1 MAWIARMRSLLNRA
15 ICPVHLLWIG
25 HRPPAETGYCREL
38 GADPLFVTKGMLEEI
53 AAQAASLTI
62 CVTTREE
69 QQKPTRGMFFGL
81 GEEKIARALL
91 GPDIHVRAAR
101 DLSEKILK
109 L

>member
-1 MAWIARMRSLLNRA
+1 
-15 ICPVHLLWIG
+15 
-25 HRPPAETGYCREL
+25 
-38 GADPLFVTKGMLEEI
+38 MLEEI

-69 QQKPTRGMFFGL
+69 QEKPTRGMFFGL
-81 GEEKIARALL
+81 GEEKIVRALL

>member
-1 MAWIARMRSLLNRA
+1 M
-15 ICPVHLLWIG
+15 
-25 HRPPAETGYCREL
+25 L
-38 GADPLFVTKGMLEEI
+38 GEI
-53 AAQAASLTI
+53 AAQAAAVTI
-62 CVTTREE
+62 CGTSREE
-69 QQKPTRGMFFGL
+69 QQKPTRGMFFGE